1 MHVHGPHA
9 ASRGRLLATPK
20 DLSAG
25 ILTHSR
31 TARVRRLL
39 DGSSTRPDE
48 ARFVQNYS
56 AQPATWQRQRTSW
69 GCARRHNRRRDSAT
83 TRRGDVEKERRREG
97 EVKRLPELPAPPTLM
112 QAARLVGSGVASDL
126 RRRAPFYKDDWTSI
140 GRNKLRVAA
149 ASTFIFFASVG
160 TLDSTA
166 ARAPCFSLTRA
177 TRFVRSLGDARAR
190 VWHPVP
196 VRDG

>member
-97 EVKRLPELPAPPTLM
+97 EVKRLPELPVPPTLM

>member
-1 MHVHGPHA
+1 
-9 ASRGRLLATPK
+9 
-20 DLSAG
+20 
-25 ILTHSR
+25 
-31 TARVRRLL
+31 
-39 DGSSTRPDE
+39 
-48 ARFVQNYS
+48 
-56 AQPATWQRQRTSW
+56 
-69 GCARRHNRRRDSAT
+69 
-83 TRRGDVEKERRREG
+83 
-97 EVKRLPELPAPPTLM
+97 VKRLPELPVPPTLM

>member
-1 MHVHGPHA
+1 M
-9 ASRGRLLATPK
+9 
-20 DLSAG
+20 
-25 ILTHSR
+25 
-31 TARVRRLL
+31 
-39 DGSSTRPDE
+39 
-48 ARFVQNYS
+48 
-56 AQPATWQRQRTSW
+56 
-69 GCARRHNRRRDSAT
+69 
-83 TRRGDVEKERRREG
+83 
-97 EVKRLPELPAPPTLM
+97 KRLPELPAPPTLM